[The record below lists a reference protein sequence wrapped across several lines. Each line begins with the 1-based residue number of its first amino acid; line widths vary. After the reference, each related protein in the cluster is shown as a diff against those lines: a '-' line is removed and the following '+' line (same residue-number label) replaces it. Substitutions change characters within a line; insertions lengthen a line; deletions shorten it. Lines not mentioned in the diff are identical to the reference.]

1 MASDTGS
8 VSMLR
13 SDGKLKRIEILL
25 RLLVVNLCSTIGAE
39 MKANGGDWT
48 SVFVTCIV
56 RLHL

>member
-25 RLLVVNLCSTIGAE
+25 RLLVVNLCSEIGTE